1 MKQFDDIRPYRD
13 SEVKDVLARLIAD
26 NEFIDLLLSRRIP
39 LVMRFLPWLI
49 KPVARPWLKRSLR
62 KLTADVQTVAD
73 FQDHV
78 KVGLQKSLDRTTDGY
93 SFGGLDQLDPNQ
105 AYLFISNHRDIA
117 LDPAMVNLALHT
129 VELDTVRIAIG
140 DNLLSK
146 PFASDLMRVNRSFI
160 VKRSVE
166 GRREKL
172 ESLKNLSAYIRYS
185 IVEDKASCWIAQAE
199 GRAKDGNDSTDTALL
214 KMLTLSK
221 SKQQTFG
228 EATGELRL
236 MPVSISYEY
245 DPCIIEK
252 ARELYAAAQ
261 GEDYIKAE
269 FEDLDSIQ
277 KGFLGYKGRVQ
288 VNFGDCLGHKFEMP
302 EDLAAEV
309 DRQIYALY
317 QLFPTN
323 IIAWKMQEDRDP
335 ESLDQLK
342 QQWPDENWS
351 QAENDFNR
359 HLESVPS
366 EQRSLVIDAYATPVK
381 NQLNYQQQSPIMGN
395 SLSQEAIVC

>member
-1 MKQFDDIRPYRD
+1 MNQFEDIRPYRD
-13 SEVKDVLARLIAD
+13 SEVPSVLSRLIAD

-39 LVMRFLPWLI
+39 LIMRLVPWLV
-49 KPVARPWLKRSLR
+49 KPLARPLLKQSLR
-62 KLTADVQTVAD
+62 KLTADVETVAD
-73 FQDHV
+73 FQHHV
-78 KVGLQKSLDRTTDGY
+78 KVGLQKSLDKSTDGY
-93 SFGGLDQLDPNQ
+93 SFGGLDQLDPNC

-117 LDPAMVNLALHT
+117 LDPAMINLALHT

-185 IVEDKASCWIAQAE
+185 VVEDNASCWIAQAE
-199 GRAKDGNDSTDTALL
+199 GRAKDGNDKTDTALL

-228 EATGELRL
+228 EAIGELKL

-252 ARELYAAAQ
+252 ARELYAASQ
-261 GEDYIKAE
+261 GIDYVKAE

-288 VNFGDCLGHKFEMP
+288 VNFGDCIDHKFETA
-302 EDLAAEV
+302 EDLATEV
-309 DRQIYALY
+309 DRQIYGLY

-323 IIAWKMQEDRDP
+323 IIAWKMQAN
-335 ESLDQLK
+335 SNQQSFDQLK
-342 QQWPDENWS
+342 QLCPDENWS
-351 QAENDFNR
+351 QAETDFEA
-359 HLESVPS
+359 HLQSVPP
-366 EQRSLVIDAYATPVK
+366 EHRSLVIDAYAAPVK
-381 NQLNYQQQSPIMGN
+381 NQLDYQQQSPVLGDSIN
-395 SLSQEAIVC
+395 EEAIVC